1 MIREIV
7 IVSGKGGTGK
17 TSLAAAFAALAKNGI
32 LCDADVDAADLHLL
46 MQPEVKKRTDF
57 MGGSKAVINPDLC
70 TGCGTCR
77 TLCRFDAISDR
88 YEVDPIRCEGCGVC
102 VDFCPEQAIDFPV
115 QRCGEWYISA
125 TRFGPMVH
133 ARLGIAEENSG
144 RLVSL
149 VRKET
154 RQLAEERGLELILT
168 DGPPGIGCPVIAAI
182 GGATALVIVV
192 EPTVSGIHDMERVVD
207 LAAHFRVPGMVIVNK
222 YDLNVEMTE
231 TIEQLAVQRNLVV
244 LGRVPFDPV
253 FTRSMVQGQTLFEYG
268 EETPTRQ
275 VVRDIWAKIISSP
288 SMNPLGS
295 WISKQPFNDD
305 GEGFMVRVA
314 IPSEGNGGLDGRR
327 AGHFGHCDVFT
338 CIDVEDGQ
346 IQAVHILP
354 NQEHVQ
360 GGCMVPVNLLAQ
372 AGVNALVVGGIGMRP
387 LMGFRQVGIE
397 VYHDGERPEIRP
409 VVEDFLAGRLPRISD
424 DQVCGGGGH

>member
-46 MQPEVKKRTDF
+46 MQPEVKERTDF

-231 TIEQLAVQRNLVV
+231 TIEKLAVQRNLVV

-288 SMNPLGS
+288 SMNPLG
-295 WISKQPFNDD
+295 IVDFK
-305 GEGFMVRVA
+305 
-314 IPSEGNGGLDGRR
+314 
-327 AGHFGHCDVFT
+327 T
-338 CIDVEDGQ
+338 T
-346 IQAVHILP
+346 IQ
-354 NQEHVQ
+354 
-360 GGCMVPVNLLAQ
+360 
-372 AGVNALVVGGIGMRP
+372 
-387 LMGFRQVGIE
+387 
-397 VYHDGERPEIRP
+397 
-409 VVEDFLAGRLPRISD
+409 
-424 DQVCGGGGH
+424 

>member
-46 MQPEVKKRTDF
+46 MQPEVKERTDF
-57 MGGSKAVINPDLC
+57 MGGSKAVIHPDLC

-88 YEVDPIRCEGCGVC
+88 YEVDPLRCEGCGVC

-154 RQLAEERGLELILT
+154 RQLAEERGLDLILT

-207 LAAHFRVPGMVIVNK
+207 LAAHFRVPGMVIVNR
-222 YDLNVEMTE
+222 YDLNVEMAE
-231 TIEQLAVQRNLVV
+231 TIEKLAVQRNLVV

-288 SMNPLGS
+288 SMNPLG
-295 WISKQPFNDD
+295 IVDFK
-305 GEGFMVRVA
+305 
-314 IPSEGNGGLDGRR
+314 
-327 AGHFGHCDVFT
+327 T
-338 CIDVEDGQ
+338 T
-346 IQAVHILP
+346 IQ
-354 NQEHVQ
+354 
-360 GGCMVPVNLLAQ
+360 
-372 AGVNALVVGGIGMRP
+372 
-387 LMGFRQVGIE
+387 
-397 VYHDGERPEIRP
+397 
-409 VVEDFLAGRLPRISD
+409 
-424 DQVCGGGGH
+424 

>member
-46 MQPEVKKRTDF
+46 MQPEVKERTDF

-70 TGCGTCR
+70 TGCGTCL

-288 SMNPLGS
+288 SMNPLG
-295 WISKQPFNDD
+295 IVDFK
-305 GEGFMVRVA
+305 
-314 IPSEGNGGLDGRR
+314 
-327 AGHFGHCDVFT
+327 T
-338 CIDVEDGQ
+338 T
-346 IQAVHILP
+346 IQ
-354 NQEHVQ
+354 
-360 GGCMVPVNLLAQ
+360 
-372 AGVNALVVGGIGMRP
+372 
-387 LMGFRQVGIE
+387 
-397 VYHDGERPEIRP
+397 
-409 VVEDFLAGRLPRISD
+409 
-424 DQVCGGGGH
+424 